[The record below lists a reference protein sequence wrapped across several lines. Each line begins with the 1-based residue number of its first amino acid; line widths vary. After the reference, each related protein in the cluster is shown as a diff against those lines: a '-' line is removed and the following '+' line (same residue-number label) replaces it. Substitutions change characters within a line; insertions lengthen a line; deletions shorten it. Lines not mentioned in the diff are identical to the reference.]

1 MKKGALM
8 RYLFLLIKRLIK
20 SFQAGSSDWFLGIK
34 NLLFNVDGH
43 IE

>member
-8 RYLFLLIKRLIK
+8 RHLFLLIKRLIK
-20 SFQAGSSDWFLGIK
+20 SLQAGSSQWFMDIK
-34 NLLFNVDGH
+34 NLLFNVDVH